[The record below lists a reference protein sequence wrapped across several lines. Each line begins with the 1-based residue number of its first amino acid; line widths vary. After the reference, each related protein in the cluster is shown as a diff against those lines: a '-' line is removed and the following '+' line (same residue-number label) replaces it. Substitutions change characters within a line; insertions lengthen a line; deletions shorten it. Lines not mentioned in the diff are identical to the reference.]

1 MATQTKL
8 ITPKL
13 IVQLLI
19 VLVVIPL
26 IPMRVSGV
34 WNWWEAWVYALLHVL
49 GFAASRVLAAR
60 RHPDIIAERAAS
72 MEMKD
77 AKAWDRSL
85 APLMALGPVLVLL
98 VIGFDKQQGWT
109 TSFEFNVKIAA
120 LIVMGFRT
128 PKIPYGKAE
137 K

>member
-1 MATQTKL
+1 MATQKKL

-26 IPMRVSGV
+26 IPMLVSGV
-34 WNWWEAWVYALLHVL
+34 WNWWEAWAYALLHVL
-49 GFAASRVLAAR
+49 GFVSSRVLAAR

-72 MEMKD
+72 MEMQD

-85 APLMALGPVLVLL
+85 APLMALGRFWFCSLL
-98 VIGFDKQQGWT
+98 GSINSRVGQRPSYLT
-109 TSFEFNVKIAA
+109 LRS
-120 LIVMGFRT
+120 RR
-128 PKIPYGKAE
+128 
-137 K
+137 